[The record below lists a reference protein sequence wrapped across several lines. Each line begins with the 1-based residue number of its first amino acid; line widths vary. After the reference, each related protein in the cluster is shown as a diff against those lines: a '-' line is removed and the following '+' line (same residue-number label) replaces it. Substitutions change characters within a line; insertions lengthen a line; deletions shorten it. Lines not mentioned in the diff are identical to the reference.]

1 MQVCSGGGKPNE
13 FERVPDVSRFA
24 FDRVLSGAR
33 MSRRPRWWTI
43 GRILVLALILHG
55 VFLGYPFVRLG
66 QWFGLEGPA
75 WLLFAALIFLSQ
87 LICRWPLRQVTHPT
101 ARFLKQ
107 TLELFLALSPL
118 VLVLVLSAEVGLY
131 FELATPKR
139 LYFGILLVVLVA
151 LPYGLYRGSRPTVQS
166 LQLVD
171 DRLRSDLHLVQITD
185 VHIGSRSPDFLKQVL
200 RTVAQLRPDAL
211 CITGDFIDQT
221 GVPPDALA
229 PLAELGVPVFFVTGN
244 HERYEDTEDIIVR
257 LQAAGVAVLRNQS
270 VRLREDVMIH
280 GVEDADSDKQLAQVL
295 PSLTV
300 KDTDLNLLLYHRPAG
315 LEAAAD
321 AGMQLTLS
329 GHTHNGQIM
338 PFNLLVRQV
347 FPKIKGLYQT
357 GSCWHY
363 VSQGTGTWGPV
374 FRLGSV
380 GEVTSIL
387 MTPKASSSI

>member
-1 MQVCSGGGKPNE
+1 
-13 FERVPDVSRFA
+13 
-24 FDRVLSGAR
+24 
-33 MSRRPRWWTI
+33 MSRRPRWWAI
-43 GRILVLALILHG
+43 GRILVPALILHG

-66 QWFGLEGPA
+66 QWLGLEGPV
-75 WLLFAALIFLSQ
+75 WLLLAALIFFSQ
-87 LICRWPLRQVTHPT
+87 LICRWPLRQVAHPA

-107 TLELFLALSPL
+107 ILELFLALSPL
-118 VLVLVLSAEVGLY
+118 VLVLVVSAEVGLY
-131 FELATPKR
+131 FELATPQR
-139 LYFGILLVVLVA
+139 LAVGILSIVLVA
-151 LPYGLYRGSRPTVQS
+151 LPYGLYRGSRPIVQS
-166 LQLVD
+166 LNLVD
-171 DRLRSDLHLVQITD
+171 DRLRRDLHLVQITD
-185 VHIGSRSPDFLKQVL
+185 VHIGSRSPRFLKQVL
-200 RTVAQLRPDAL
+200 RIVAQLQPDAL

-229 PLAELGVPVFFVTGN
+229 PLATLGLPVFFVTGN

-257 LQAAGVAVLRNQS
+257 LQNAGVRVLRNQS
-270 VRLREDVMIH
+270 VRLRGDVMIH
-280 GVEDADSDKQLAQVL
+280 GVEDADSDTQLAQVL
-295 PSLTV
+295 PTLTV

-338 PFNLLVRQV
+338 PFNLLVRRV

-374 FRLGSV
+374 FRMGSV
-380 GEVTSIL
+380 GEVTSIV
-387 MTPKASSSI
+387 MTPTVSSSI

>member
-1 MQVCSGGGKPNE
+1 
-13 FERVPDVSRFA
+13 
-24 FDRVLSGAR
+24 
-33 MSRRPRWWTI
+33 MSRPRWWVI
-43 GRILVLALILHG
+43 GRVVVFALILHG

-66 QWFGLEGPA
+66 QWLGLEDPI
-75 WLLFAALIFLSQ
+75 WLLLAALILCSQ
-87 LICRWPLRQVTHPT
+87 LICRWPLRQVTHPA
-101 ARFLKQ
+101 ARLLKQ

-118 VLVLVLSAEVGLY
+118 VLGLVLPAEIVLA
-131 FELATPKR
+131 FELAMPYD
-139 LYFGILLVVLVA
+139 LALCILLILLVA
-151 LPYGLYRGSRPTVQS
+151 LFYGLYRGSRPTVQP
-166 LQLVD
+166 LKLVD
-171 DRLRSDLHLVQITD
+171 DRLRNDLHLVQITD
-185 VHIGSRSPDFLKQVL
+185 VHIGSRSPNFLKQVV

-221 GVPPDALA
+221 GVTPDALA
-229 PLAELGVPVFFVTGN
+229 PLAELEMPIFFVTGN
-244 HERYEDTEDIIVR
+244 HERYEDLEDIIVR
-257 LQAAGVAVLRNQS
+257 LQGVGVMVLRNQS
-270 VRLREDVMIH
+270 ARLRSDVMIH

-295 PSLTV
+295 PTLTV

-315 LEAAAD
+315 LAAAAD

-338 PFNLLVRQV
+338 PFNLLVRRV

-357 GSCWHY
+357 GACWHY

-387 MTPKASSSI
+387 MTPKHPR